1 MRDGSRRTCDLPCGD
16 CRAPQST
23 PAFVTLNR
31 GATSA
36 KGCRAPR
43 RSRPT
48 PCGGHGHAFM
58 TSTPYGGM
66 TYMLAMDPQGQPR
79 EGELTNFY
87 FYFFFRFKFFSYEY
101 NSLSYLI
108 NILNPGLSSD
118 ANLSNMR

>member
-1 MRDGSRRTCDLPCGD
+1 
-16 CRAPQST
+16 
-23 PAFVTLNR
+23 
-31 GATSA
+31 
-36 KGCRAPR
+36 
-43 RSRPT
+43 
-48 PCGGHGHAFM
+48 
-58 TSTPYGGM
+58 
-66 TYMLAMDPQGQPR
+66 MLAMDPQGQPR